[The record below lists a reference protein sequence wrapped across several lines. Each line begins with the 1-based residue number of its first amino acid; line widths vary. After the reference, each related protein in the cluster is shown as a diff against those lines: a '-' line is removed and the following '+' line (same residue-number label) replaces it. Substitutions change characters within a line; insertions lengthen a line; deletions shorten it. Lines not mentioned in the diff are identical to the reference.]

1 MRKTHIK
8 YLIIGI
14 MITVGAACMSHQN
27 NADKKS
33 MYFCYAEN
41 SDIEKMANVQ
51 TPICVVKDSILFTV
65 CDSLIKYLD
74 DCSFSQ
80 NKDNVWFQI
89 CISSSSDTTRD
100 YDVYAYIWQKY
111 SKNFGSF
118 YENSTL
124 SVFNY
129 ADHFF
134 FLDKGSSE
142 LPFFER
148 TDSVLQWPPDT
159 NTEHVIYAFK
169 AGNYALSQH
178 ISALFRIIDGHCFF
192 KSVSKKCAP
201 M

>member
-74 DCSFSQ
+74 VCSFSQ

-89 CISSSSDTTRD
+89 CISSSSDTTCD

-118 YENSTL
+118 YENSKL
-124 SVFNY
+124 CVFTY

-148 TDSVLQWPPDT
+148 TDSVMQWPPDID
-159 NTEHVIYAFK
+159 TEHIIYAFK
-169 AGNYALSQH
+169 AGNHALSQH
-178 ISALFRIIDGHCFF
+178 ISTRFRIIDGGCFF
-192 KSVSKKCAP
+192 ESVSKKCAP
-201 M
+201 